1 MRPRMGLSTVLIV
14 GALVLLVAIAI
25 GQNMGNHVLGQIA
38 NRGPAISA
46 TPIPTPSPSPDDDVS
61 EGSLSTQWKRRQVIS
76 VATDPA
82 FPDPRVTPEPS
93 PPPTPE
99 PTRRPTPQ
107 PTQQNDTPAPDD
119 TGVDEPQSSTYT
131 SPPLPM
137 PLVSHGPDE
146 TSPGDGGA
154 SPTPSASPG
163 GRGQNPNPRPTFTG
177 RGYPTLPPYSGGT
190 PIP

>member
-1 MRPRMGLSTVLIV
+1 MGPRAGLSTVLIV
-14 GALVLLVAIAI
+14 GALILLVAIVI

-38 NRGPAISA
+38 DRGPAISE
-46 TPIPTPSPSPDDDVS
+46 TPIPTPSPSPDDDVAG
-61 EGSLSTQWKRRQVIS
+61 GSLSTQWKHRQVIS

-82 FPDPRVTPEPS
+82 FPDPRVTPEPT
-93 PPPTPE
+93 PPPTPV

-107 PTQQNDTPAPDD
+107 PTPQNDTPAPDD
-119 TGVDEPQSSTYT
+119 TGVDQPQSTTYT

-137 PLVSHGPDE
+137 PLVSHAPDE
-146 TSPGDGGA
+146 TAPDEGGSPPA
-154 SPTPSASPG
+154 SASPP
-163 GRGQNPNPRPTFTG
+163 GRNQGAGPRPTFTG